1 MGAEWILALDVATTT
16 GWAYGRPGEV
26 PRASTKQFAPEGS
39 DNGAVGCGAMR
50 WLADFLKMNQVDAV
64 YYEAPFDPRH
74 MGNKTTFSTTRVLVG
89 LPFLLDTLLSAKSI
103 KVREVLVADAR
114 KHFLGRGVRGDEGK
128 KQVQTRCRQLG
139 WRFDSPDAADACAV
153 WAFACGIENPK
164 AAIATTPLFQ
174 PGNVATKPSR
184 SGTVGTNP
192 TRHLHD
198 DIEEIPW

>member
-16 GWAYGRPGEV
+16 GWAYGQPGSV
-26 PRASTKQFAPEGS
+26 PRASTIRFAPEGA

-74 MGNKTTFSTTRVLVG
+74 MGDKTTFSTTRVLVG

-114 KHFLGRGVRGDEGK
+114 KHFLGRGVRGEEGK
-128 KQVQTRCRQLG
+128 KQVQARCRQLG

-174 PGNVATKPSR
+174 SRNVATNPSR
-184 SGTVGTNP
+184 REIVGANP
-192 TRHLHD
+192 TLHLHD
-198 DIEEIPW
+198 DVEEIPW